1 MVYGLKVCRQYIMGN
16 IVTITKLKFID
27 GQEMLNEIGVES
39 DEVEMY
45 RELKAVVKGKPRKI
59 A

>member
-1 MVYGLKVCRQYIMGN
+1 
-16 IVTITKLKFID
+16 
-27 GQEMLNEIGVES
+27 MLNKIGVES

-45 RELKAVVKGKPRKI
+45 RELKAVVKGKPSKI

>member
-27 GQEMLNEIGVES
+27 GQEMLNKIGVES